1 MANRFN
7 IGMRGKGTRTHNER
21 MVLSYDCLVPEEA
34 YKILDVL
41 LSDDMCEMMQWYET
55 ELSYGTYRI
64 MRDDKPVWARDLCIF
79 VSAPEVPNNDGV
91 DIDALLQQ
99 DKEEL
104 KKIAEIVEARTNIA
118 WED

>member
-7 IGMRGKGTRTHNER
+7 IGIHGKATRTRNYR

-41 LSDDMCEMMQWYET
+41 LSDDMCEAMRWYEV
-55 ELSYGTYRI
+55 ELAYNTYRV

-91 DIDALLQQ
+91 DIDTLLRE
-99 DKEEL
+99 DREDL
-104 KKIAEIVEARTNIA
+104 KKIAEIVEARTNIS

>member
-41 LSDDMCEMMQWYET
+41 FSDDLCEAIQWYEV
-55 ELSYGTYRI
+55 ELAYNTYCI
-64 MRDDKPVWARDLCIF
+64 MRDGKPVWARDLCIF

-91 DIDALLQQ
+91 DIDTLLRE
-99 DKEEL
+99 DCEDL
-104 KKIAEIVEARTNIA
+104 KKIAEVVEARTNIS

>member
-7 IGMRGKGTRTHNER
+7 IGMRGKATRIRNYR

-41 LSDDMCEMMQWYET
+41 FSDDLCEMIQWYEV
-55 ELSYGTYRI
+55 ELAYNTYRI

-79 VSAPEVPNNDGV
+79 VNAPEVPDNDGA

-104 KKIAEIVEARTNIA
+104 KKLAEIVEARTNIT